1 MATYKMT
8 LAYDGSRYSG
18 WQKQGNTEN
27 TIQAKIEGVLS
38 RLLEEPVE
46 AAGSG
51 RTDEGVHAL
60 AQVASF
66 RTERVFDSDRL
77 TAECNR
83 YLPQDIRVLSTV
95 LTYPRFHARLSAT
108 GKWYEYR
115 IDNGPV
121 ARVFERK
128 YLTRVEEP
136 LDIAAMREAAAF
148 LLGEHDFASFCDN
161 KHMKKSTVRH
171 LCEIV
176 LEEREGI
183 LTIALH
189 GDGFLYHMV
198 RILCG
203 TLIEVG
209 LGERSPYGMQRILE
223 ARDRSAAGRLA
234 PAQGLFLREV
244 EYPV

>member
-46 AAGSG
+46 VAGSG

-60 AQVASF
+60 AQAASF
-66 RTERVFDSDRL
+66 RTERVPDGDRL

-121 ARVFERK
+121 ARIFERK

-176 LEEREGI
+176 LEEQEGI

-189 GDGFLYHMV
+189 GDGFLYHML

-203 TLIEVG
+203 TLSEGG
-209 LGERSPYGMQRILE
+209 LGERRPYGMQRILE